1 MPLDWF
7 TQGFQA
13 SSNGTR
19 ALGLLG
25 QTANTQQQQSDW
37 LQPRNSNVKINW
49 RPKFSGAHAEL
60 MMITKLTKTIWM
72 KKKKSSATCCIT
84 GALEHQEDFHQQDKT
99 ALFKII
105 QEAGHL
111 CFFLPKFHSELN
123 PIERYW
129 AILKVHTRRNCR
141 FNINAVERSMLSAV
155 NQDFGD
161 YIKRIFETSLRYV
174 LLYAAGLDD
183 QNAKKVSDA
192 ISDARQTL
200 KKVHC
205 FIWSL

>member
-1 MPLDWF
+1 MAAAKKQQRQDQLEAKILESARRVDDDHEIDEDDLDEEEEEEF
-7 TQGFQA
+7 
-13 SSNGTR
+13 
-19 ALGLLG
+19 
-25 QTANTQQQQSDW
+25 
-37 LQPRNSNVKINW
+37 V
-49 RPKFSGAHAEL
+49 H
-60 MMITKLTKTIWM
+60 
-72 KKKKSSATCCIT
+72 SATCCIT
-84 GALEHQEDFHQQDKT
+84 GALEHQEDFHQIQQDKT

-129 AILKVHTRRNCR
+129 AILKVHTRRHCR
-141 FNINAVERSMLSAV
+141 FNINALERTMLSAV
-155 NQDFGD
+155 NQDYGD

-200 KKVHC
+200 KKVHVL
-205 FIWSL
+205 SGL

>member
-123 PIERYW
+123 NRAVLGDSQGAYSEE
-129 AILKVHTRRNCR
+129 LSLQHQCGGEVHAECCQSRLWRLHQA
-141 FNINAVERSMLSAV
+141 NI
-155 NQDFGD
+155 
-161 YIKRIFETSLRYV
+161 
-174 LLYAAGLDD
+174 
-183 QNAKKVSDA
+183 
-192 ISDARQTL
+192 
-200 KKVHC
+200 
-205 FIWSL
+205 